1 LVSISGD
8 PEASPDDRHESVA
21 RWREYRRVTGQLL
34 SCALVF
40 AVSFLLVQ
48 VLARMAKRVGL
59 VDYPGRRKRH
69 RGEIPLI
76 GGPAIFGGLCFG
88 VLLTADTL
96 HPYRPLFAA
105 LAVLLIAGMLDDLRD
120 LSPRQKFLAQL
131 VAGLCMVYWA
141 GSTVLSL
148 GDLLG
153 IGNISTDAFAIPF
166 TLIALLGLIN
176 AINMAD
182 GADGLAAGLSLI
194 AFLFLAISAVL
205 IGHPVS
211 ARILFAIIAVVL
223 AFWAMNMRFPWQ
235 AHAKVFLGDS
245 GSMMLGMLLTWFS
258 VEVARGRSGI
268 PPIVAV
274 WFLAV
279 PLLDMGVVILRR
291 LVRGHSPFQA
301 GRDHFH
307 HMLIAAGM
315 SPGTAVLCVLLLALV
330 LAASGFF
337 AWRAGVPEPWLF
349 YTFVALLFC
358 SSALSWQWT
367 RFARRLRRRRRSP
380 ARLITTR

>member
-1 LVSISGD
+1 MTGRLI
-8 PEASPDDRHESVA
+8 
-21 RWREYRRVTGQLL
+21 EYGLI
-34 SCALVF
+34 F
-40 AVSFLLVQ
+40 AGSLLLVHL
-48 VLARMAKRVGL
+48 LARMAKRVGL

-88 VLLTADTL
+88 VLFTADTL

-120 LSPRQKFLAQL
+120 LSPRQKFIAQL
-131 VAGLCMVYWA
+131 VAGLCMVYW
-141 GSTVLSL
+141 GSSTVLSL

-176 AINMAD
+176 AINMSD

-194 AFLFLAISAVL
+194 AFVFLAASAVL
-205 IGHPVS
+205 TGHPVS
-211 ARILFAIIAVVL
+211 AQILFTIIAVLL

-258 VEVARGRSGI
+258 IEVARGRSGI

-274 WFLAV
+274 YFLAV
-279 PLLDMGVVILRR
+279 PLIDMAVVILRR
-291 LVRGHSPFQA
+291 LIRGHSPVRA

-307 HMLIAAGM
+307 HMLIAAGIL
-315 SPGTAVLCVLLLALV
+315 PGAAVLVVLSLALA
-330 LAASGFF
+330 LAAGGFV
-337 AWRAGVPEPWLF
+337 AWRAGVPESLLF
-349 YTFVALLFC
+349 YVFLVMLGFSC
-358 SSALSWQWT
+358 ALSWRWT
-367 RFARRLRRRRRSP
+367 RIARHLRRRWRW
-380 ARLITTR
+380 ARAASSNRIAPS

>member
-1 LVSISGD
+1 M
-8 PEASPDDRHESVA
+8 
-21 RWREYRRVTGQLL
+21 TGQLIQYG
-34 SCALVF
+34 LVF
-40 AVSFLLVQ
+40 AVSLLLVH

-76 GGPAIFGGLCFG
+76 GGPAIFAGLSFG

-96 HPYRPLFAA
+96 NSYRPLFAA
-105 LAVLLIAGMLDDLRD
+105 LAVLLIAGVLDDLRD
-120 LSPRQKFLAQL
+120 LTPRQKFLAQL
-131 VAGLCMVYWA
+131 VAGVCMVYWA

-153 IGNISTDAFAIPF
+153 IGNISTDWLAIPF

-176 AINMAD
+176 AVNMAD

-194 AFLFLAISAVL
+194 AFLFLAFCALL

-211 ARILFAIIAVVL
+211 AQILFTIIAAVL
-223 AFWAMNMRFPWQ
+223 AFWSMNMRFPWQ

-258 VEVARGRSGI
+258 IEVARGRSGI

-279 PLLDMGVVILRR
+279 PLIDMGVVILRR
-291 LVRGHSPFQA
+291 LIRGHSPFRA

-307 HMLIAAGM
+307 HMLIASGM
-315 SPGTAVLCVLLLALV
+315 SPGTAVHFVLLTALAL
-330 LAASGFF
+330 AATGFF
-337 AWRAGVPEPWLF
+337 AWRAGVPEPLLF
-349 YTFVALLFC
+349 YAFLAMLGFSC
-358 SSALSWQWT
+358 ALSWRWT
-367 RFARRLRRRRRSP
+367 RIARYLRRRWRWAAAASSNRIAPS
-380 ARLITTR
+380 

>member
-1 LVSISGD
+1 M
-8 PEASPDDRHESVA
+8 
-21 RWREYRRVTGQLL
+21 TGQLIQY
-34 SCALVF
+34 ALVF
-40 AVSFLLVQ
+40 AGSLILLHL
-48 VLARMAKRVGL
+48 LAHLAKRVGL

-76 GGPAIFGGLCFG
+76 GGPAIFGGLGLG
-88 VLLTADTL
+88 VLLTVDML
-96 HPYRPLFAA
+96 DPYRPLFAA

-120 LSPRQKFLAQL
+120 LTPRQKFLAQL
-131 VAGLCMVYWA
+131 VAGLCMVSWA

-153 IGNISTDAFAIPF
+153 IGNISTDALAIPF

-176 AINMAD
+176 AINMVD

-194 AFLFLAISAVL
+194 ALLFLAISAVL
-205 IGHPVS
+205 IGHPLS
-211 ARILFAIIAVVL
+211 AQILFTIVAVVL
-223 AFWAMNMRFPWQ
+223 AFWSMNMRFPWR

-258 VEVARGRSGI
+258 IEVARGRSGI

-274 WFLAV
+274 WFLAL
-279 PLLDMGVVILRR
+279 PLIDMGVVILRR
-291 LVRGHSPFQA
+291 LVRGHSPFRA

-315 SPGTAVLCVLLLALV
+315 SPGTAVLFVLLIALAL
-330 LAASGFF
+330 AATGFF
-337 AWRAGVPEPWLF
+337 AWRAGVPEFLLF
-349 YTFVALLFC
+349 YAFLAVLGLSC
-358 SSALSWQWT
+358 VLSWRWT
-367 RFARRLRRRRRSP
+367 RIARFVRRRFRWAIAASSNKM
-380 ARLITTR
+380 TSS